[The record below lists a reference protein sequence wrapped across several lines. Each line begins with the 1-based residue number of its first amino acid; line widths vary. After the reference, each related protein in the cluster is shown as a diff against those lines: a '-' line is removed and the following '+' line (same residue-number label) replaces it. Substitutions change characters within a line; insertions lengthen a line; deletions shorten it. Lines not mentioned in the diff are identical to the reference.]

1 MKNILAICLITVLI
15 WGCKENNPDTVK
27 GKMIK
32 AIKKEVVITESGEEI
47 NLGSDSLVKIIYLI
61 RHAEKDTA
69 KGDPFLNEAGIKRA
83 AKLTNL
89 MRQTFLDAVF
99 STYSNRTVQTIDS
112 ITQYKG
118 LSMQIYANENLKTR
132 FEEVKTGNEFNRIL
146 VVGHSNNI
154 PAITNFLSD
163 SKYFNKVIDEKVF
176 DNFYIVT
183 RYRGGSSKIW
193 EFKY

>member
-1 MKNILAICLITVLI
+1 MKQLLLFFFAILFI
-15 WGCKENNPDTVK
+15 WNCKPETATSTK

-32 AIKKEVVITESGEEI
+32 TIKKEVVYTTNGEEI
-47 NLGSDSLVKIIYLI
+47 ALGNDSLVKIIYLI

-69 KGDPFLNEAGIKRA
+69 KNDPYLNKTGLDRA
-83 AKLTNL
+83 AKLTQI
-89 MRQTFLDAVF
+89 MRQTFLDGVYT
-99 STYSNRTVQTIDS
+99 TYSNRTVQTIDS

-118 LSMQIYANENLKTR
+118 LSMQIYSNESLKAR
-132 FEEVKTGNEFNRIL
+132 FSEVKTSPELNRVL

-154 PAITNFLSD
+154 PAIANYLSE
-163 SKYFNKVIDEKVF
+163 SKYFTKIIDEKVF

-183 RYRGGSSKIW
+183 RYRGGSSKVW

>member
-1 MKNILAICLITVLI
+1 MRNIILILLCVLTIWNCKNNSPEAI
-15 WGCKENNPDTVK
+15 K
-27 GKMIK
+27 GTKIK
-32 AIKKEVVITESGEEI
+32 AIKKEMVIAENGDEI
-47 NLGSDSLVKIIYLI
+47 NLGSDSLVKIVYLI

-69 KGDPFLNEAGIKRA
+69 KNDPFLNKEGIARA

-89 MRQTFLDAVF
+89 MRQTFLDGVF

-118 LSMQIYANENLKTR
+118 LSMQIYSNENLKTR
-132 FEEVKTGNEFNRIL
+132 FEEVKKGNEFNRIL

-154 PAITNFLSD
+154 PAIANFISD
-163 SKYFNKVIDEKVF
+163 TKYFNKIIDEKEF
-176 DNFYIVT
+176 DNLYIVT
-183 RYRGGSSKIW
+183 RYVGGSSKIW